1 MMPLLCM
8 CRSLAPPVYEHL
20 TCTSMRVVIYSSL
33 NLTDTQPEPPKVPT
47 DIAAIPDEL
56 AVDPDDK
63 LTPQSDILNE
73 IIGSAV
79 DSNLEDKF
87 VYMVPHTLKLSK
99 LKAMYKSG
107 DENVVSLLKHRN
119 RIHIDDE
126 FTLEMGLGKIRMD
139 TRSSMIDYHLTVGNC
154 MGFSPLLPN
163 ARSDPY
169 FCFKMDLKMPCRD
182 FKGKNGMLGFFP
194 AGKMLYVG
202 RCRNEDV
209 YLAMAPNKFLRG
221 YFTPVR
227 AGYSTG
233 ESVMST
239 RHYRQTVI
247 MIAHFLELV
256 PSLHSSTWRTGM
268 TRAWT
273 LPPPTL
279 LGSRDLCKSISSL
292 HYPRV
297 PRFHRACRGN
307 LSAEIRNVHSHP
319 TVYLTH
325 YT

>member
-1 MMPLLCM
+1 MPLSCM
-8 CRSLAPPVYEHL
+8 CRSLPPPLSKHL
-20 TCTSMRVVIYSSL
+20 TGASMRVAFYSSL
-33 NLTDTQPEPPKVPT
+33 DLTLTQPEPPKAPT
-47 DIAAIPDEL
+47 DIAVIPDEL
-56 AVDPDDK
+56 AIDPDDK

-73 IIGSAV
+73 IIGTAD

-87 VYMVPHTLKLSK
+87 VHMVARKLKLSK
-99 LKAMYKSG
+99 LKAMYESK
-107 DENVVSLLKHRN
+107 DENVLSLLKHRH
-119 RIHIDDE
+119 RIHIDEE

-139 TRSSMIDYHLTVGNC
+139 TKSSMIDYHLTVGNC

-163 ARSDPY
+163 ARSDPH
-169 FCFKMDLKMPCRD
+169 FCFEMDLKMPCRD
-182 FKGKNGMLGFFP
+182 FKGKNGMLGFDP

-209 YLAMAPNKFLRG
+209 YLAMAPNEFLRG

-256 PSLHSSTWRTGM
+256 PELAFFNPANGYDQSLDSASTDFARI
-268 TRAWT
+268 TR
-273 LPPPTL
+273 
-279 LGSRDLCKSISSL
+279 SL
-292 HYPRV
+292 
-297 PRFHRACRGN
+297 
-307 LSAEIRNVHSHP
+307 
-319 TVYLTH
+319 
-325 YT
+325 